1 MTETAQ
7 AESAALYRVSDGVA
21 IITLNRPSALNAD
34 LSTAVGEGLEA
45 ATADEEVRAV
55 VITGTGR
62 AFCAD
67 AGASDW
73 DADWVGEDPWALN
86 EAAWSL
92 IFASD
97 DSLEGPRA
105 FAEKREP
112 RWTGR

>member
-7 AESAALYRVSDGVA
+7 AEPAALYRVSDGVA

-34 LSTAVGEGLEA
+34 LSTAANAPLSLQQSKA
-45 ATADEEVRAV
+45 MIHRAV
-55 VITGTGR
+55 N
-62 AFCAD
+62 
-67 AGASDW
+67 GAAAW

-92 IFASD
+92 IFASE
-97 DSLEGPRA
+97 DSLEGSRA

>member
-7 AESAALYRVSDGVA
+7 AEPAALYRVSDGVA

-34 LSTAVGEGLEA
+34 LSAAVGEGLEA
-45 ATADEEVRAV
+45 AAADEEVCAV

-62 AFCAD
+62 AFCA
-67 AGASDW
+67 GASDW
-73 DADWVGEDPWALN
+73 DADWVGKDPWALN

-92 IFASD
+92 IFASE